1 MGCFMHSVNSL
12 KDLPETPNLLKAY
25 KELSKSNV
33 GSLALGKKWRINHL
47 TFKVTR
53 SKNTWVDFV
62 ALLGSGLFLAALQ
75 C

>member
-33 GSLALGKKWRINHL
+33 GSLALGKK
-47 TFKVTR
+47 
-53 SKNTWVDFV
+53 
-62 ALLGSGLFLAALQ
+62 
-75 C
+75 